1 MHAKLLQ
8 SCLILCNPVNCSL
21 PGSSVHGDSPGKYTG
36 VGCHSL
42 LQGIFLTEG
51 STSHLQHWQ
60 VGSLPLVPPGKSTL
74 PPTKFLHWDIKNQ
87 SCSEPLKCINCGFTM
102 VSVLYQIVYCIIIV
116 SHLYCEL
123 DPHRYLVCCWLSI
136 LFHWSYW
143 FSSLLYLSMTP
154 SPKLIHCVW
163 GVTAWANKHSW
174 MRRFLYFSCPSKAW
188 CMFSFPVWSHRC
200 PFLRDS
206 PESSE
211 VPDEVSC
218 QPLTQF
224 VFTSGQGWL
233 PGYEKS
239 VTIRV
244 LRKEWVSFAGCKFP
258 VILSPQTHP
267 LLPLTFS
274 IATQRLHSP
283 QDYLISSLAGSFV

>member
-1 MHAKLLQ
+1 MN
-8 SCLILCNPVNCSL
+8 LILIDIWSVVDFLFCFTDLTDFLPCSI
-21 PGSSVHGDSPGKYTG
+21 SPWP
-36 VGCHSL
+36 H
-42 LQGIFLTEG
+42 
-51 STSHLQHWQ
+51 
-60 VGSLPLVPPGKSTL
+60 PPK
-74 PPTKFLHWDIKNQ
+74 P
-87 SCSEPLKCINCGFTM
+87 
-102 VSVLYQIVYCIIIV
+102 
-116 SHLYCEL
+116 
-123 DPHRYLVCCWLSI
+123 
-136 LFHWSYW
+136 
-143 FSSLLYLSMTP
+143 
-154 SPKLIHCVW
+154 IHCVW

-174 MRRFLYFSCPSKAW
+174 MRCFLYFSCPSKAW
-188 CMFSFPVWSHRC
+188 CMFSFPVWPHHC

-206 PESSE
+206 SESSE

-239 VTIRV
+239 VTIRI

-283 QDYLISSLAGSFV
+283 QDYLISSLARSFV